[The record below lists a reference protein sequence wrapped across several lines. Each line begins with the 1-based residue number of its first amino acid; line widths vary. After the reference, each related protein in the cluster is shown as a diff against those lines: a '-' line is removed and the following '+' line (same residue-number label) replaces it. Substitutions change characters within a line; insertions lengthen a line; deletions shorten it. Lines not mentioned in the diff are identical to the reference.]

1 MKATEFSVLGP
12 LMGGFGSQAF
22 LGCVH
27 RDDGIK
33 PAVMVFLPD
42 EIVDNPDL
50 FRRVW
55 SETELGTFID
65 HVNVIGVMG
74 VARLEEGYARVV
86 EYADAE
92 SLRSVY
98 RRATTLKKPI
108 PPTIACAI
116 VADACMGAH
125 YAHELGVMETGEPMI
140 HGGIR
145 PETLQVSF
153 KGMGKVT
160 GYGATTIA
168 EIARKAR
175 GTDNVKDAYAAPEQ
189 SYGGRNATT
198 IQTDV
203 YALGCVMYEAL
214 TGKAPFAADNDL
226 AEAMIRDELSRPQYE
241 GITDSM
247 AMVVLRATRKKSSD
261 RYQSALEMRM
271 DILDKCEHATEIDIR
286 HFMDLLFP
294 PETVPRAT
302 RDQMLIAAREKP
314 PTPTGKLLTEIPP
327 ELDRRMKSRAA
338 VPSDAEV
345 EAAQGRIVEVT
356 PVHQRAPPPPGESP
370 RRVDPTD
377 NIHTAATR
385 PPQTA
390 EGLLDLTADAEPIT
404 APTAPHPI
412 IGGRSRDERDADADA
427 PKRAEPTAVV
437 RRDNIPAPGKRERPQ
452 SPAPAPS
459 WQQAP
464 TMPPYQSSAPPV
476 VYRTSPA
483 ILVGFGAA
491 GALAIALVGYVLL
504 KEDPPPPQV
513 IVQAPPPPPPV
524 VEAPPPPVD
533 DVPAPPIKGSKGTKP
548 IKDRGDPPPKPVATG
563 PGKITVST
571 TPASMVI
578 SINGNV
584 VGTGSATFEGKAGT
598 YKVVAKDKS
607 LGAVS
612 SRTVKLK
619 AGQTVDVDL
628 AAEQG
633 TLTFDQLPD
642 GVDVYVDGKRIG
654 KTPMPAIKLYEGPH
668 KVSVRKGGADVALN
682 ATIVAGRELFITA
695 QFGD

>member
-1 MKATEFSVLGP
+1 
-12 LMGGFGSQAF
+12 MGGFGSQAF

-27 RDDGIK
+27 REDGIK

-42 EIVDNPDL
+42 EIVDNAEL

-74 VARLEEGYARVV
+74 VARLDEGYARVV

-98 RRATTLKKPI
+98 RRATTLKKAI

-175 GTDNVKDAYAAPEQ
+175 GTDNVKDSYAAPEQ

-241 GITDSM
+241 GVTDSM
-247 AMVVLRATRKKSSD
+247 AMIVLRATRKKSSD

-286 HFMDLLFP
+286 HFMDELFP

-314 PTPTGKLLTEIPP
+314 PAPTGRLLTEIPP
-327 ELDRRMKSRAA
+327 ELDRRAKSRAA

-356 PVHQRAPPPPGESP
+356 PVHQKAPPPEP
-370 RRVDPTD
+370 RRVDDPTE

-390 EGLLDLTADAEPIT
+390 EGLVDLTNDAEPIT

-412 IGGRSRDERDADADA
+412 IGGRARDEDGRNDV
-427 PKRAEPTAVV
+427 PPSRAEPTAVV
-437 RRDNIPAPGKRERPQ
+437 RRDNIPTPGKRERPP

-459 WQQAP
+459 WQAAP
-464 TMPPYQSSAPPV
+464 TMPPQYPTQPPV

-504 KEDPPPPQV
+504 QDDKPPPQV
-513 IVQAPPPPPPV
+513 IVQAPPPPPPPPPPPV
-524 VEAPPPPVD
+524 VETPPPVD
-533 DVPAPPIKGSKGTKP
+533 DPPVGATSTHKGSKGTKTSV
-548 IKDRGDPPPKPVATG
+548 KDDPPPKPVATG
-563 PGKITVST
+563 PGKIVVSAS
-571 TPASMVI
+571 PASMVI
-578 SINGNV
+578 SVNGSVLGN
-584 VGTGSATFEGKAGT
+584 GSATFEGKAGT
-598 YKVVAKDKS
+598 YKVVAKDKT

-619 AGQTVDVDL
+619 AGQTVEVEL
-628 AAEQG
+628 TAEQG

-642 GVDVYVDGKRIG
+642 GVDVFVDGKRVG
-654 KTPMPAIKLYEGPH
+654 KTPMPAIKLYAGPH
-668 KVSVRKGGADVALN
+668 KVMVKKGGAEVALN
-682 ATIVAGRELFITA
+682 ATIVANRELFITA
-695 QFGD
+695 QFGE

>member
-1 MKATEFSVLGP
+1 
-12 LMGGFGSQAF
+12 MGGFGSQAF

-27 RDDGIK
+27 REDGIK

-42 EIVDNPDL
+42 EIVDNAEL

-74 VARLEEGYARVV
+74 VARLDEGYARVV

-241 GITDSM
+241 GVTDSM
-247 AMVVLRATRKKSSD
+247 AMVVLKATRKKSSD

-286 HFMDLLFP
+286 HFMDQLFP

-314 PTPTGKLLTEIPP
+314 PAPTGRLLTEIPP

-345 EAAQGRIVEVT
+345 EAAQGRLVEVT
-356 PVHQRAPPPPGESP
+356 PVHQKAPPPAAASAA
-370 RRVDPTD
+370 RRVEDPTEQ

-390 EGLLDLTADAEPIT
+390 EGLLDVSNDAEPIT

-412 IGGRSRDERDADADA
+412 IGGRARDAE
-427 PKRAEPTAVV
+427 PEPPPRAEPTAIV
-437 RRDNIPAPGKRERPQ
+437 RRDNIPEPGRRERPP

-464 TMPPYQSSAPPV
+464 TLPPYQSSSPPV

-491 GALAIALVGYVLL
+491 GALAIALVGYTLL
-504 KEDPPPPQV
+504 KPEPPPPQV
-513 IVQAPPPPPPV
+513 IVQAPPPPPV
-524 VEAPPPPVD
+524 VDTPPPPPPPVD
-533 DVPAPPIKGSKGTKP
+533 EPPGGATSTKGTKGTKGSK
-548 IKDRGDPPPKPVATG
+548 KDRDDPPPKPVATG
-563 PGKITVST
+563 PGKITVSA

-584 VGTGSATFEGKAGT
+584 IGTGSATFEGKAGT
-598 YKVVAKDKS
+598 YKVVAKDKA
-607 LGAVS
+607 LGAVT

-619 AGQTVDVDL
+619 PGQTVDVDL

-633 TLTFDQLPD
+633 SLTFDQLPD

-654 KTPMPAIKLYEGPH
+654 KTPMPAIKLYAGPH
-668 KVSVRKGGADVALN
+668 KVVVKKGGAEVALN
-682 ATIVAGRELFITA
+682 AVIVADRELFITA
-695 QFGD
+695 QFGE